1 MKIIKI
7 VIVVLLFLLALALG
21 AQNQS
26 LVSVNYL
33 VAKSEVHLSMLI
45 GVVFVLGFAA
55 AAVLFSAMHFKLKL
69 QNRRLTKKVSQ
80 LAIESDRSVQVDK

>member
-7 VIVVLLFLLALALG
+7 IIVALLFLLTLALG

-33 VAKSEVHLSMLI
+33 IAKSDIHLSMLI
-45 GVVFVLGFAA
+45 GAVFVLGFVT
-55 AAVLFSAMHFKLKL
+55 AAVLFSAMHLKLKL
-69 QNRRLTKKVSQ
+69 QNRRLSKKVSQ
-80 LAIESDRSVQVDK
+80 LAIESDRNVQVEK